1 MNLVTLKVY
10 TTETEAEIFRVF
22 LENNG
27 IAGFIFNA
35 NSAALYPMFHNTIV
49 GVQLK
54 VREDDF
60 ENAEK
65 LLHEFYRND
74 QDEIESN
81 DENNYGN

>member
-1 MNLVTLKVY
+1 MNLVTLRVY
-10 TTETEAEIFRVF
+10 TTETEAEIFRIF

-35 NSAALYPMFHNTIV
+35 NSAALYPMFNNTIV

-65 LLHEFYRND
+65 LLHEFYQND
-74 QDEIESN
+74 PDKMENN
-81 DENNYGN
+81 DEKN

>member
-1 MNLVTLKVY
+1 MNLVTLRVY
-10 TTETEAEIFRVF
+10 TTETEAEIFRIF

-35 NSAALYPMFHNTIV
+35 NSAVLYPMFNNTIV

-65 LLHEFYRND
+65 LLHEFYQND
-74 QDEIESN
+74 PDKMENN
-81 DENNYGN
+81 DEKN